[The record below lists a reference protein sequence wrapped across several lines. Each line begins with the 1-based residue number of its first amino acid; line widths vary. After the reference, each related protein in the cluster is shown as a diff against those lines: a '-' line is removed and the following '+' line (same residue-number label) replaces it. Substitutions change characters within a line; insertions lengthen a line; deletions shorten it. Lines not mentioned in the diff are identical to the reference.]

1 MFLYVSDFG
10 NSFPHLAHPM
20 PLPTCSSLPCSFRQ
34 PPVPKYF
41 LQRAHPYHIQCY
53 CDHERPCHAP
63 PGRPQ
68 SKIVSH
74 TVHIL
79 GFLRVLSVMFVS
91 NMLPY
96 VLQIL
101 STFPQPAHP
110 VPLYTFLIPF
120 LPHDQPGHEAP
131 DCHCSLF
138 GCHTFHNSILPL
150 HASPSY
156 DSQVN
161 WTITFQIYM
170 FRRTSFLQLY
180 SEILI

>member
-1 MFLYVSDFG
+1 
-10 NSFPHLAHPM
+10 
-20 PLPTCSSLPCSFRQ
+20 
-34 PPVPKYF
+34 
-41 LQRAHPYHIQCY
+41 
-53 CDHERPCHAP
+53 
-63 PGRPQ
+63 
-68 SKIVSH
+68 
-74 TVHIL
+74 
-79 GFLRVLSVMFVS
+79 MFVS

-161 WTITFQIYM
+161 WTIMFQIYM

-180 SEILI
+180 SDIFDLNINYNTMFNLREAFKIKNRENLGKFPTSADPPPGGGWELCELGNNVRNLDPPPFPNLGTL